1 MTAQSVRRRGRVAAP
16 GLAVG
21 PLSRIENRPPEAA
34 NLGSPDKERSALA
47 EAIARAGADLAALA
61 ATQTDDAL
69 QMLEFQLAL
78 LEDEALSGPAFA
90 AIESGAPAAHAW
102 RDALDAQISE
112 YSSAEDEY
120 FRARSADLADLR
132 DRVSRALAG
141 RGFIGAAAE
150 GRHPRGRGFA
160 AFAFPRDR
168 PDEPGRRGADSRQR
182 HQSCRDAGA
191 RPRRSHGRWPRG
203 HSGK

>member
-16 GLAVG
+16 GLAAG

-47 EAIARAGADLAALA
+47 EAIARAGADLTALA

-112 YSSAEDEY
+112 
-120 FRARSADLADLR
+120 
-132 DRVSRALAG
+132 
-141 RGFIGAAAE
+141 
-150 GRHPRGRGFA
+150 
-160 AFAFPRDR
+160 
-168 PDEPGRRGADSRQR
+168 
-182 HQSCRDAGA
+182 
-191 RPRRSHGRWPRG
+191 
-203 HSGK
+203 